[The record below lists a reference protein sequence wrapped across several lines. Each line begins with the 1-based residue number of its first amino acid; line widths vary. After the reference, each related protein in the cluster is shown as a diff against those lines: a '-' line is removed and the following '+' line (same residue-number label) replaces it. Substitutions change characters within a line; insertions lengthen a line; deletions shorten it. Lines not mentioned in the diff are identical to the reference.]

1 MNGDGTMN
9 EKLCQSCG
17 KPMGQ
22 TDELYGTEK
31 NGTKS
36 SDYCNDCYKRGVFT
50 TKITRERMI
59 EVSIPYLLKEKPG
72 INEAQARKEMEAFF
86 PTLKRW
92 KNT

>member
-1 MNGDGTMN
+1 MN

-17 KPMGQ
+17 KPMGP

-31 NGTKS
+31 DGNKS
-36 SDYCNDCYKRGVFT
+36 SDYCSDCYKNGEFT
-50 TKITRERMI
+50 TKISKERMI

-72 INEAQARKEMEAFF
+72 IDEDTARKEMEAFF